1 MLPILTLYNTQ
12 EYDSDTL
19 QWLVLA
25 AGCGH
30 DTVGTRGHNE
40 ALATVTPG
48 PRYTVTPDPH
58 YTYHLAQGPHAQCL
72 YSVCTCNR
80 AT

>member
-1 MLPILTLYNTQ
+1 MEFPKYCLYLKLPIFTQ
-12 EYDSDTL
+12 EYDSDTLL

-48 PRYTVTPDPH
+48 PH
-58 YTYHLAQGPHAQCL
+58 YTYHLAQGPHR
-72 YSVCTCNR
+72 V
-80 AT
+80 

>member
-1 MLPILTLYNTQ
+1 M
-12 EYDSDTL
+12 
-19 QWLVLA
+19 LA

-40 ALATVTPG
+40 ALAMVTPD

-58 YTYHLAQGPHAQCL
+58 YTYHLAHGPHSV
-72 YSVCTCNR
+72 YSVCTCNDAGACR
-80 AT
+80 DPQGNLAE

>member
-1 MLPILTLYNTQ
+1 M
-12 EYDSDTL
+12 
-19 QWLVLA
+19 VLA

-48 PRYTVTPDPH
+48 PRYTATPDPH
-58 YTYHLAQGPHAQCL
+58 YTYHLAHSVHTTQCL
-72 YSVCTCNR
+72 GSALVTMWGHAATHR